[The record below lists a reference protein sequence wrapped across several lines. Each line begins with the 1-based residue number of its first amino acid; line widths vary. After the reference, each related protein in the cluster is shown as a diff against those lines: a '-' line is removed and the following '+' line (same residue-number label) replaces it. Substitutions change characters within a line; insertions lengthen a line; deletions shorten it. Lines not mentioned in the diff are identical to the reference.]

1 MPFQILPLPAEPFAP
16 LFSLSDEDLA
26 ARLARRVHVDS
37 HPGYPCRISLA
48 DAEIGEAV
56 ILVNHEH
63 LSVDTPYRSSHAI
76 YVREGVTPHTP
87 HPGHVPDAIA
97 RRLISFRMF
106 DASGA
111 MLGADVVQGTGLAP
125 ALEEAFTDPEV
136 SFIHLH
142 NARQGCFAAK
152 VVRAA

>member
-1 MPFQILPLPAEPFAP
+1 MTFQILPLPAELFAP
-16 LFSLSDEDLA
+16 LFRLSDAGLA

-48 DAEIGEAV
+48 DAEMGETV

-87 HPGHVPDAIA
+87 QPGHVPDAIA
-97 RRLISFRMF
+97 RRLMSVRMF
-106 DASGA
+106 DEVGS
-111 MLGADVVQGTGLAP
+111 MLNADVVQGADLARF
-125 ALEEAFTDPEV
+125 LEETFANPDV
-136 SFIHLH
+136 HFIHLH
-142 NARQGCFAAK
+142 NAKQGCYAAK